1 MISLRDVL
9 WTALAATAAALLL
22 KIFVI
27 GAFMI
32 PSHSME
38 QTLLAGDYIVVSK
51 LAYTIGSVER
61 GDVIVFRGPD
71 TTEPDDDDRP
81 LIKRVIAVGGD
92 SLVLTPNEIFVND
105 MRLPTPPLSATSG
118 PVNIADSGIL
128 RLRIPEGRLF
138 VIGDNRANSY
148 DSRYWGLLDSTRI
161 IGKPLFVYWS
171 YGPSTD
177 DTAKHVR
184 WDRLFSMIR

>member
-1 MISLRDVL
+1 MIPLRDVI
-9 WTALAATAAALLL
+9 WTGLAATAAALLL

-38 QTLLAGDYIVVSK
+38 RTLLAGDYIVVSK

-71 TTEPDDDDRP
+71 TTGPDDDDRP
-81 LIKRVIAVGGD
+81 LIKRVVAIGGD

-105 MRLPTPPLSATSG
+105 MRLPTPPLSATPG
-118 PVNIADSGIL
+118 PVSIADSGIV

>member
-51 LAYTIGSVER
+51 R

-71 TTEPDDDDRP
+71 TTGPDDDDRP
-81 LIKRVIAVGGD
+81 LIKRVVAIGGD

-148 DSRYWGLLDSTRI
+148 DSRYWGLLDSTRV

>member
-9 WTALAATAAALLL
+9 WTALAATATALLL

-38 QTLLAGDYIVVSK
+38 RTLLAGDYIVVSK

-71 TTEPDDDDRP
+71 TTGPDDDRP
-81 LIKRVIAVGGD
+81 LIKRVVAVGGD

-105 MRLPTPPLSATSG
+105 MRLPTPPLSAAPG
-118 PVNIADSGIL
+118 PVSIADSGIL

-184 WDRLFSMIR
+184 WGRLFSMIR